1 MKKNL
6 VLLFVLFSVASLTV
20 AQITNISVLNECGSN
35 GETLHPSATYTIRGI
50 VTTINL
56 DGLSLQF
63 YLQDATGGIQ
73 IYSNGQAALYSSKG
87 LAIGADVTITGTCS
101 QYYGAIELL
110 GSLDADIVNNGMGTV
125 PDPQTITIDDL
136 QDLTVA
142 DQARFNMRGKLVK
155 LNNVFKANP
164 KPTWAG
170 TGTDW
175 PTAGQNSNVFYVAV
189 VSESATPTGILRFDK
204 ETDCDDNSEP
214 TWPQNVRGIMTQN
227 DGTSPFYSVFQI
239 TPTAFSDFTSAAAV
253 GDWDMY

>member
-164 KPTWAG
+164 VPPLGTAWPSAG
-170 TGTDW
+170 SD
-175 PTAGQNSNVFYVAV
+175 SNKFFVAV
-189 VSESATPTGILRFDK
+189 GSESATTVGIIRIDK
-204 ETDCDDNSEP
+204 DTDVDNNPEP

-227 DGTSPFYSVFQI
+227 DNISPFFSTFQI
-239 TPTAFSDFTSAAAV
+239 SPMAYSDFTSAAAV

>member
-6 VLLFVLFSVASLTV
+6 VLLFILFSVASLAIGAV
-20 AQITNISVLNECGSN
+20 TNISVLNECGSN

-73 IYSNGQAALYSSKG
+73 VYSNGQAALYSSKG
-87 LAIGADVTITGTCS
+87 LAIGADVTITGQCS

-110 GSLDADIVNNGMGTV
+110 GSLDADIVKNGMGTV
-125 PDPQTITIDDL
+125 PDPQTITIAEL

-142 DQARFNMRGKLVK
+142 DQARFNLRGKLVK

-164 KPTWAG
+164 VPSGG
-170 TGTDW
+170 TAW
-175 PTAGQNSNVFYVAV
+175 PALGNDSNKFCVAV
-189 VSESATPTGILRFDK
+189 GSESATPTGILRFDK
-204 ETDCDDNSEP
+204 DTDCDEHSEP
-214 TWPQNVRGIMTQN
+214 TWPQNVRGFMTQN
-227 DGTSPFYSVFQI
+227 DGTSPYFSTFQI
-239 TPTAFSDFTSAAAV
+239 TPSAYSDFTSTSSV
-253 GDWDMY
+253 GDWELY